1 MSLNEIVLKTRNL
14 LSRLLGE
21 KFELVLELEHDL
33 GMVKIDPAQVQQIL
47 FNLVLNARDAMPQGG
62 RIQVTTGHCNLKSV
76 EGTKSHSPG
85 VFLSVKDVGCGMSAE
100 TRARLFEPFFT
111 TKVAR
116 QRHGAW
122 IVHRPEHRDRQRWER
137 GSRQR
142 TRPGHAGHR
151 VPAASC
157 RCSCRHHQSLSLCIR
172 HGETILLTEDNVAVR
187 QAAVRILSE
196 CGYVV
201 LEAASGPEAIAIA
214 RDHSGKIDLLLA
226 DVDMPGMSGHETALQ
241 ICVRTAAVESA
252 LHVRLRAT
260 RAESRGSHS
269 LFQKAIHQFRTAR
282 ETARDFQTADSTP
295 TEIQEAKAREAMTT
309 AEITLPATPQI
320 EGANFLNILIVDD
333 ERSIREAC
341 REVAQSLGFNTFVA
355 DSAEHAYRLLDSQG
369 IDAVLLDLRLP
380 GAGGL
385 EALNRIK
392 SLRPDAVIV
401 VVTGYGTVQS
411 AVQAMKNGAY
421 DYVTKPFS
429 LDELKLLLDRVASHL
444 KLKSENRILRE
455 KIKSKQGFGSII
467 GRSPE
472 MEKLYRIV
480 AKAAHST
487 HPVLILGESGTGK
500 ELVARSIHFSG
511 PFRDKPFIPVDCG
524 SLVPTLIESELFGH
538 TKGAFTGAHH
548 AKDGLLSIAEGGT
561 VFLDEVGEL
570 PTDLQAKL
578 LRAIQEKEIRPVGG
592 TKQIPINV
600 RILAATNRDLEEGV
614 SQGTFRRDLYYR
626 LNVLSLR
633 IPSLRERRQD
643 IPILATH
650 FLERQTR
657 SSGNERTLSDDAM
670 KAMLA
675 YDWPGNVRELE
686 NCLERACAFT
696 TGPMIHLGDL
706 PAAISQLQGT
716 ECVGD
721 WS

>member
-1 MSLNEIVLKTRNL
+1 
-14 LSRLLGE
+14 
-21 KFELVLELEHDL
+21 
-33 GMVKIDPAQVQQIL
+33 
-47 FNLVLNARDAMPQGG
+47 
-62 RIQVTTGHCNLKSV
+62 
-76 EGTKSHSPG
+76 
-85 VFLSVKDVGCGMSAE
+85 
-100 TRARLFEPFFT
+100 
-111 TKVAR
+111 
-116 QRHGAW
+116 
-122 IVHRPEHRDRQRWER
+122 
-137 GSRQR
+137 
-142 TRPGHAGHR
+142 
-151 VPAASC
+151 
-157 RCSCRHHQSLSLCIR
+157 
-172 HGETILLTEDNVAVR
+172 
-187 QAAVRILSE
+187 
-196 CGYVV
+196 
-201 LEAASGPEAIAIA
+201 
-214 RDHSGKIDLLLA
+214 
-226 DVDMPGMSGHETALQ
+226 
-241 ICVRTAAVESA
+241 
-252 LHVRLRAT
+252 
-260 RAESRGSHS
+260 
-269 LFQKAIHQFRTAR
+269 
-282 ETARDFQTADSTP
+282 
-295 TEIQEAKAREAMTT
+295 MTT
-309 AEITLPATPQI
+309 LEMTLPAIPQI
-320 EGANFLNILIVDD
+320 EGANFLNLLIVDD
-333 ERSIREAC
+333 ERAIREAC
-341 REVAQSLGFNTFVA
+341 REVAQSLGFNTFAA

-385 EALNRIK
+385 EALSQIK
-392 SLRPDAVIV
+392 SRRPDAVIV

-444 KLKSENRILRE
+444 KLKSENRVLRE
-455 KIKSKQGFGSII
+455 KIKSKQGFGNII

-480 AKAAHST
+480 AKAAYST

-511 PFRDKPFIPVDCG
+511 PVRDKPFIPVDCG

-538 TKGAFTGAHH
+538 TKGAFTGAQH
-548 AKDGLLSIAEGGT
+548 AKDGLLTIADGGT

-633 IPSLRERRQD
+633 IPSLKERRQD

-650 FLERQTR
+650 FLERQSR
-657 SSGNERTLSDDAM
+657 SSGTERTLSDEAL

-696 TGPMIHLGDL
+696 TGPVIHVSDL
-706 PAAISQLQGT
+706 PAAISQLQGSDVPVNGSGSNRITPMSELERQTILNAIAQLNGDKLKAARMLGIGKTTLYRKLKEYARDPERNFAVARSLNTIAEGGGTGNHSRLRSPTSPKRDT
-716 ECVGD
+716 EFESDGLSSAFSTGQWLAGGVQWECHDSSHHALRPRTGMRPSIARLHQLTNRSCSDPASGVG
-721 WS
+721 